1 MVVSG
6 KLTYCLQIATG
17 LYVYGGPNS
26 ESYLIKQGLQ
36 FGCVHVSILCF
47 EIG

>member
-26 ESYLIKQGLQ
+26 ESYLIKQGLLCRAT
-36 FGCVHVSILCF
+36 GCV
-47 EIG
+47 GW